1 MKLVSAVGFSKGWP
15 RSTLKNP
22 PPLVPSCMID
32 PMKPAGPRGMVCVT
46 PFIALWIDTGPAR
59 VCTAPE
65 ATSTMPA
72 RKAIGSRM

>member
-1 MKLVSAVGFSKGWP
+1 
-15 RSTLKNP
+15 
-22 PPLVPSCMID
+22 MIG

-59 VCTAPE
+59 VCTAPK
-65 ATSTMPA
+65 ATITIPA